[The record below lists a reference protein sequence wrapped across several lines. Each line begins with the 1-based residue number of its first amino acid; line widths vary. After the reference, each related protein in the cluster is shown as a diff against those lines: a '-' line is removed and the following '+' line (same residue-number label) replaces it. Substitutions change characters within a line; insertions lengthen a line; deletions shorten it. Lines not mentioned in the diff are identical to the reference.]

1 MAKVKPIIILIFG
14 VVIGFFLKSLITSSS
29 IIFSDTE
36 KSKQVTFDSGRVPLT
51 FKHPSDFPVMAITDD
66 FLYQRDN
73 WLEYINL
80 GSLDIGPSNP
90 PEGEAVVIVEKLPM
104 TQFAQKTPEE
114 IILQEYKDQIESMKK
129 IQKNFKSDLPELEK
143 IKLGNVD
150 AFKVINN
157 SQLRGTFD
165 NSTEKIIVVRP
176 HGVIYTIII
185 EPRNPQRA
193 VQLKAVLQTFEFKY

>member
-14 VVIGFFLKSLITSSS
+14 IVIGFLLKSLFVNSLIT
-29 IIFSDTE
+29 FSDSE
-36 KSKQVTFDSGRVPLT
+36 KSKQMTFQSSRVPLT

-80 GSLDIGPSNP
+80 GSLDIAPSNP

-104 TQFAQKTPEE
+104 VQYAQKTPEE
-114 IILQEYKDQIESMKK
+114 IILQEYKDEIESMKK
-129 IQKNFKSDLPELEK
+129 IQKNFKSDLPKLEK

-150 AFKVINN
+150 AFKVIIN

-165 NSTEKIIVVRP
+165 NSTERIIVIRP
-176 HGVIYTIII
+176 HGVKFTIII

-193 VQLKAVLQTFEFKY
+193 VQLQSVLQSFEFNY